1 MDSDEQAW
9 NLLAALS
16 TLTALTLLL
25 VVVDKPFRDPER
37 PDDNDILTL
46 ADKLFIF
53 SQVSQLVNYCIAAM
67 CMMDE
72 AQRMAEDGQRGT
84 SDGVAMAAEVIGFI
98 LVGLQVMALAGVY
111 FKEWLDGRFEA
122 AMAELE
128 QQQQLERYEATQQAA
143 AKEAK
148 KTKKVT
154 TTKVEKSTYDNP
166 MMADLSEE
174 EAEEEASSGD

>member
-1 MDSDEQAW
+1 MDSDERAW

-98 LVGLQVMALAGVY
+98 LVGLQVIPLAYAVCIPQGR
-111 FKEWLDGRFEA
+111 KEGEGGEDDEGGEIQLRQSNDG
-122 AMAELE
+122 
-128 QQQQLERYEATQQAA
+128 
-143 AKEAK
+143 
-148 KTKKVT
+148 
-154 TTKVEKSTYDNP
+154 
-166 MMADLSEE
+166 
-174 EAEEEASSGD
+174 

>member
-1 MDSDEQAW
+1 MDSDERAW

-16 TLTALTLLL
+16 TLTALTLLV

-37 PDDNDILTL
+37 PDDSDILTL

-53 SQVSQLVNYCIAAM
+53 SQVSQLINYFVAAM
-67 CMMDE
+67 CLMDE

-98 LVGLQVMALAGVY
+98 LVGLQVIPLAYVY
-111 FKEWLDGRFEA
+111 LKDA
-122 AMAELE
+122 KK
-128 QQQQLERYEATQQAA
+128 

-148 KTKKVT
+148 
-154 TTKVEKSTYDNP
+154 TTKVEKSNYDNP
-166 MMADLSEE
+166 MMADLGEE
-174 EAEEEASSGD
+174 EME